1 MCIENYQK
9 KKSYDWLFNKN
20 SFVCV
25 QMKQT
30 ELIYLGEPTE
40 NTII

>member
-1 MCIENYQK
+1 MCIETYQK